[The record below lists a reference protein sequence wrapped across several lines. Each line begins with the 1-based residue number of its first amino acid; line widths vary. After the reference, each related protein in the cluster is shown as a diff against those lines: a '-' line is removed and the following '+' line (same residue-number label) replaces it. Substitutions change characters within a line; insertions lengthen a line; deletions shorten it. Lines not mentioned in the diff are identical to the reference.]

1 METINVCFKRIKVG
15 QYKGDIIAL
24 IQGSK
29 VSEQLT
35 YILFDERLT
44 PRSKED
50 FKEVKNATVKEY
62 SATKTKLERDF
73 KLNINVVNR
82 LKVAI

>member
-1 METINVCFKRIKVG
+1 MITNVCFKRIKYG
-15 QYKGDIIAL
+15 QNKGDIIAIL
-24 IQGSK
+24 DTPQAN
-29 VSEQLT
+29 QLLT

-44 PRSKED
+44 PRSKEV
-50 FKEVKNATVKEY
+50 FKEAVTAKPNEY

-82 LKVAI
+82 LKN